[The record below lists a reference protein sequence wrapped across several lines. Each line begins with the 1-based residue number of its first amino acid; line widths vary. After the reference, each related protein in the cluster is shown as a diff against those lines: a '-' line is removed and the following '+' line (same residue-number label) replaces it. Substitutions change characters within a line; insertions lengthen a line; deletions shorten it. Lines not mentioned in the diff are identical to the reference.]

1 MKISKD
7 ELKRI
12 SDRLCSLAF
21 ECHFMYDESILGSRL
36 IGCYCD
42 SYYAVIDRLQQVLRR
57 DDKLLDALHCVSAEL
72 DDLLIKDKHLD
83 DVEVA
88 DV

>member
-1 MKISKD
+1 MKMSKD
-7 ELKRI
+7 ELRKISSRI
-12 SDRLCSLAF
+12 CDLACECQFMADEAKVYSRIVGAYADSSDS
-21 ECHFMYDESILGSRL
+21 
-36 IGCYCD
+36 
-42 SYYAVIDRLQQVLRR
+42 VIDHLQQVLRR
-57 DDKLLDALHCVSAEL
+57 ADNLLDALHCVSAEL